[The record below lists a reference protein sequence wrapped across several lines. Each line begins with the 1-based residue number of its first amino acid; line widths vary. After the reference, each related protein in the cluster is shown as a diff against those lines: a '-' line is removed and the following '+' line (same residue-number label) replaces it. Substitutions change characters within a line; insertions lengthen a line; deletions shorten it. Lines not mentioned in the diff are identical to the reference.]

1 MNRAT
6 MARWLFCVLL
16 LGAGAAAA
24 AHQATKYG
32 VTVTPEKNVDF
43 KQFHSY
49 IWQRA
54 QPSADKAVDA
64 QIILAVDR
72 ELARLGM
79 AKVDSR
85 PADVVVGY
93 ASLLRTDTDLKG
105 PTDSKG
111 LLPQYPVGTLVVVL
125 LDPETSRRLLR
136 MRVDLPIQTQRD
148 RLPGEIDRAV
158 AKMFA
163 EYPKK
168 PAK

>member
-1 MNRAT
+1 MG
-6 MARWLFCVLL
+6 RWLFCILV
-16 LGAGAAAA
+16 LGAATAAGAD
-24 AHQATKYG
+24 QVTKYG

-43 KQFHSY
+43 QRFRSY
-49 IWQRA
+49 VWQRG

-85 PADVVVGY
+85 PADVVVSY

-105 PTDSKG
+105 PTNSKG

-125 LDPETSRRLLR
+125 LDPDTSRRLLR
-136 MRVDLPIQTQRD
+136 MRVDLPIETQRD
-148 RLPGEIDRAV
+148 RLPAEIDRAV
-158 AKMFA
+158 A
-163 EYPKK
+163 
-168 PAK
+168 